1 MRSNKSRSH
10 FPGCTLQQVTSN
22 MSPCCWCIRCPKVSS
37 RHDAVT
43 CRLETD
49 LQALEQHLESMRAVY
64 QLNQEKLD
72 YNCSVLGERENENSS
87 TISQQKR
94 RLSSFQSSLSALK
107 VIFVFLWHLFSRM
120 SLVFKVWFMRSDD
133 MQRSNKD

>member
-1 MRSNKSRSH
+1 MNLAWQGTPSELAFAFR
-10 FPGCTLQQVTSN
+10 
-22 MSPCCWCIRCPKVSS
+22 
-37 RHDAVT
+37 
-43 CRLETD
+43 RLETD

-94 RLSSFQSSLSALK
+94 RLSSFQSTLSALK
-107 VIFVFLWHLFSRM
+107 VI
-120 SLVFKVWFMRSDD
+120 
-133 MQRSNKD
+133 